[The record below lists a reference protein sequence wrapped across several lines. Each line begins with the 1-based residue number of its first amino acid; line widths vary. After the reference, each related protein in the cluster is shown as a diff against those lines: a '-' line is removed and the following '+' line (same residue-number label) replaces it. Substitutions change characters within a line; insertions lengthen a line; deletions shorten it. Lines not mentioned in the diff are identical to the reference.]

1 MVFVRFLCE
10 TQPNRCR
17 VFCRVSIGYY
27 GLSLSVGLLHA
38 VARASSYGLKT
49 LKKLSGVSLRAVE
62 PTSQAAGTRP
72 GQLGG
77 SKQLLVACAI
87 IWGTP
92 DRLGLLGIPE
102 DLSTINSG
110 TQREREQR

>member
-38 VARASSYGLKT
+38 VARASSYGLKS
-49 LKKLSGVSLRAVE
+49 LKKLKKTGV
-62 PTSQAAGTRP
+62 T
-72 GQLGG
+72 
-77 SKQLLVACAI
+77 I
-87 IWGTP
+87 IS
-92 DRLGLLGIPE
+92 IE
-102 DLSTINSG
+102 HNINIIMEISDNVLALDQG
-110 TQREREQR
+110 RIIAFGPP

>member
-49 LKKLSGVSLRAVE
+49 LKKLLLTVVE
-62 PTSQAAGTRP
+62 ATSQAAGKSR
-72 GQLGG
+72 
-77 SKQLLVACAI
+77 LLASQ
-87 IWGTP
+87 TY
-92 DRLGLLGIPE
+92 
-102 DLSTINSG
+102 
-110 TQREREQR
+110 